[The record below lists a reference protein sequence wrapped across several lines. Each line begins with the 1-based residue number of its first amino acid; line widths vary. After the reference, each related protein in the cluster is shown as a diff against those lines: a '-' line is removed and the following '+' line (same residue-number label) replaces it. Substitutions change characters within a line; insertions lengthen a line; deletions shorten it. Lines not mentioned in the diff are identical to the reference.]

1 MRLNTGD
8 KVPADCRVVL
18 TQSVKVDQSMITGES
33 EPVESTTSAA
43 DNNPLEARNL
53 IFSGSLVVNGS
64 CLAVVIR
71 TGDATLMGSM
81 VELTGDVHKSSST
94 LKADIEYFV
103 ILLTQFALAQAVLIF
118 VIGAFRGLDL
128 LQVFIQG
135 FIVIMVA
142 NVPQGLPTTVTASL
156 FIVAERMGAHNVFVK
171 KLDIIETLGSC
182 TLICTDKTGTLTM
195 NLMSVAHM
203 WYPSSKLT
211 HEEFSERNRRERS
224 DGTESS
230 QLRALMDVAVL
241 NSRVVLEKKDEEAP
255 LTPNGDATELGL
267 YRYFGNAIADRN
279 GVDIEAYRA
288 ENQKVWEIPFNS
300 ANKWQMSIHSMR
312 RNDGKEILLLKGG
325 PDVLLTKCS
334 YYLNDKGEEVP
345 IDDAFTTL
353 YNETYEAFGGN
364 GERVLGFAMKR
375 LPRTVAEEEAADP
388 DFKTKLKEGLVG
400 KKEGVTPTKDLC
412 FVGLITLRDPPR
424 PEVPQAV
431 KDCHSA
437 GVKVVMVTGDH
448 PLTAAAIAR
457 QIGLLTS
464 PTRDQLAYE
473 RRCNPADV
481 PEDDVTAV
489 VVVGSEIPS
498 MTEAD
503 WKTLV
508 SKKEIVFART
518 SPEQK
523 LIIVKEFTKAGNVT
537 AMTGDGVNDSPALK
551 QAAIGVAMGLNGS
564 DVAREAADI
573 VLLDDNFAS
582 IVIGIRE
589 GRLLFANLKKSIAYT
604 LAHLTCEVMPV
615 FFWCIFAIPLP
626 MGAILALC
634 IDLLTELLPAT
645 SLAFESPES
654 NIMSVPPR
662 NVSTD
667 KLTSLPLL
675 FYAYFQAGLII
686 TVGCLITYFLT
697 FEHVGISTAEL
708 SGLGIHFFNSDST
721 SNYHSL
727 AGHTFTPTEQ
737 MQVLHIVQASWY
749 LLVVLGQ
756 AVHVFCCRTAL
767 ISLSV
772 HGVFTNLYTN
782 IGVVV
787 AILLGC
793 FVVYTPGVQ
802 TLTGASAPFSS
813 DVVYGLLFSSGML
826 VSWTEGR
833 KWFSRTYPDHWL
845 NKYLA
850 W

>member
-1 MRLNTGD
+1 M
-8 KVPADCRVVL
+8 PADCRVVYN
-18 TQSVKVDQSMITGES
+18 QGMKVDQSMITGES
-33 EPVESTTSAA
+33 EPVDSAVFAA

-53 IFSGSLVVNGS
+53 IFSGSLVVDGG
-64 CLAVVIR
+64 CLAVAIR
-71 TGDATLMGSM
+71 TGDSTLMGSM

-103 ILLTQFALAQAVLIF
+103 LLLTQFALVQALLIF
-118 VIGAFRGLDL
+118 VIGAVRGLDL

-203 WYPSSKLT
+203 WYPSTKLT
-211 HEEFSERNRRERS
+211 HEEFSERNRQEKS
-224 DGTESS
+224 DGAEAS

-241 NSRVVLEKKDEEAP
+241 NSRVVLEKKDDGSGLAP
-255 LTPNGDATELGL
+255 AGDATELGL
-267 YRYFGNAIADRN
+267 YRYFGAAISDRN
-279 GVDIEAYRA
+279 GMEVEAYRA
-288 ENQKVWEIPFNS
+288 ENPKVWEIPFNS
-300 ANKWQMSIHSMR
+300 ANKWQMSIHSIR
-312 RNDGKEILLLKGG
+312 RNEGREVLLLKGG

-334 YYLNDKGEEVP
+334 FYLNDRGEEVP
-345 IDDAFTTL
+345 IDEAFTAL

-375 LPRTVAEEEAADP
+375 MPRTVAEEEAADP
-388 DFKTKLKEGLVG
+388 DFKSKLKEGLVG
-400 KKEGVTPTKDLC
+400 KKEGVVPIKDLC
-412 FVGLITLRDPPR
+412 FVGLITLTDPPR

-431 KDCHSA
+431 RDCHSA

-457 QIGLLTS
+457 KIGLLTY
-464 PTRDQLAYE
+464 PTREQLARH
-473 RRCNPADV
+473 RRCRPADV
-481 PEDDVTAV
+481 PEDDVNAV
-489 VVVGSEIPS
+489 VVIGADIAN

-503 WKTLV
+503 WQTLV
-508 SKKEIVFART
+508 AKKEVVFART

-654 NIMSVPPR
+654 NIMNVPPR
-662 NVSTD
+662 NVATD

-697 FEHVGISTAEL
+697 FEHLGISTAEL
-708 SGLGIHFFNSDST
+708 SGLGIHYFNSDAT
-721 SNYHSL
+721 TNYHSL
-727 AGHTFTPTEQ
+727 AGHTFTPSDQ
-737 MQVLHIVQASWY
+737 MAVLHVIQASWY

-767 ISLSV
+767 ISLAV
-772 HGVFTNLYTN
+772 HGVFTNTYTN

-787 AILLGC
+787 AVLLGC

-802 TLTGASAPFSS
+802 GLTGAAAPFSS
-813 DVVYGLLFSSGML
+813 DVIYGLLFSSGML
-826 VSWTEGR
+826 VAWSEGR
-833 KWFSRTYPDHWL
+833 KWLTRTYPDHWL
-845 NKYLA
+845 NSYLA

>member
-1 MRLNTGD
+1 
-8 KVPADCRVVL
+8 
-18 TQSVKVDQSMITGES
+18 
-33 EPVESTTSAA
+33 
-43 DNNPLEARNL
+43 
-53 IFSGSLVVNGS
+53 
-64 CLAVVIR
+64 
-71 TGDATLMGSM
+71 
-81 VELTGDVHKSSST
+81 
-94 LKADIEYFV
+94 
-103 ILLTQFALAQAVLIF
+103 
-118 VIGAFRGLDL
+118 
-128 LQVFIQG
+128 
-135 FIVIMVA
+135 
-142 NVPQGLPTTVTASL
+142 
-156 FIVAERMGAHNVFVK
+156 
-171 KLDIIETLGSC
+171 
-182 TLICTDKTGTLTM
+182 
-195 NLMSVAHM
+195 
-203 WYPSSKLT
+203 
-211 HEEFSERNRRERS
+211 
-224 DGTESS
+224 
-230 QLRALMDVAVL
+230 
-241 NSRVVLEKKDEEAP
+241 
-255 LTPNGDATELGL
+255 
-267 YRYFGNAIADRN
+267 
-279 GVDIEAYRA
+279 
-288 ENQKVWEIPFNS
+288 
-300 ANKWQMSIHSMR
+300 
-312 RNDGKEILLLKGG
+312 
-325 PDVLLTKCS
+325 
-334 YYLNDKGEEVP
+334 
-345 IDDAFTTL
+345 
-353 YNETYEAFGGN
+353 
-364 GERVLGFAMKR
+364 
-375 LPRTVAEEEAADP
+375 
-388 DFKTKLKEGLVG
+388 
-400 KKEGVTPTKDLC
+400 
-412 FVGLITLRDPPR
+412 
-424 PEVPQAV
+424 
-431 KDCHSA
+431 
-437 GVKVVMVTGDH
+437 
-448 PLTAAAIAR
+448 
-457 QIGLLTS
+457 
-464 PTRDQLAYE
+464 
-473 RRCNPADV
+473 
-481 PEDDVTAV
+481 
-489 VVVGSEIPS
+489 
-498 MTEAD
+498 
-503 WKTLV
+503 
-508 SKKEIVFART
+508 
-518 SPEQK
+518 
-523 LIIVKEFTKAGNVT
+523 
-537 AMTGDGVNDSPALK
+537 MTGDGVNDSPALK